1 MRTPY
6 IPDKESLVKASY
18 WMARLWA
25 DEPSAQEHK
34 ACKAWRNA
42 DPSNENAW
50 QYLMNAQAKFGGV
63 PPNTTNILSRS
74 RQLSRR
80 SVLGLAG
87 TVTGGLFFAGGYQL
101 NTEENQFLAES
112 SGKSELTTDKGE
124 IKHIILSDGSL
135 LNLNTATDI
144 SMPNTHRLL
153 LNSGEFLLNSHSP
166 IPYQIET
173 PAGHITLYAGQLNV
187 RHTDNHT
194 SLSLYEGKPAL
205 LIGHNMDNTVTL
217 KPGNHIDFDSTHT
230 ENLQPTDTN
239 TISWVIGKLVVQ
251 DMPLPKL
258 INELSR
264 YRKGVL
270 RISPDLSHLTVS
282 GVFTLKN
289 TDTILKQLQA
299 SLPINVTKF
308 TNYWVNVTPA

>member
-1 MRTPY
+1 MRTPHT
-6 IPDKESLVKASY
+6 PDKESLVKASY

-34 ACKAWRNA
+34 ACKEWRNA
-42 DPSNENAW
+42 DPINENAW
-50 QYLMNAQAKFGGV
+50 QYLMNAQARFGGV
-63 PPNTTNILSRS
+63 PQNTSNILSRS

-87 TVTGGLFFAGGYQL
+87 ITAGGLFFAGGYQL
-101 NTEENQFLAES
+101 NNRGNEFLA
-112 SGKSELTTDKGE
+112 GLLNTSELTTAKGE
-124 IKHIILSDGSL
+124 IKQIVLNDGSH
-135 LNLNTATDI
+135 LNLNTATDM
-144 SMPNTHRLL
+144 SMPNTNRLV
-153 LNSGEFLLNSHSP
+153 LNSGEFLLNTHGSQ
-166 IPYQIET
+166 PYRIET
-173 PAGHITLYAGQLNV
+173 PAGHITLHTGQLNV

-194 SLSLYEGKPAL
+194 SLSLYKGKPIH
-205 LIGHNMDNTVTL
+205 LIGHKMNNAITL
-217 KPGNHIDFDSTHT
+217 SEGNQIDFYTDHVEST
-230 ENLQPTDTN
+230 QAADIN
-239 TISWVIGKLVVQ
+239 TISWTKGKLVIQ
-251 DMPLPKL
+251 DMPLPQL

-270 RISPDLSHLTVS
+270 RVSPELADLTVS

>member
-1 MRTPY
+1 MPSSNN
-6 IPDKESLVKASY
+6 PDKETLVKASY

-42 DPSNENAW
+42 DPANEHAW
-50 QYLMNAQAKFGGV
+50 QFLMNAQARFGEV
-63 PPNTTNILSRS
+63 PQNTTAIITRS
-74 RQLSRR
+74 RQISRR
-80 SVLGLAG
+80 SLLSLAG
-87 TVTGGLFFAGGYQL
+87 MATGGLFFAGGYQL
-101 NTEENQFLAES
+101 NSQENPLFTGLPNTPR
-112 SGKSELTTDKGE
+112 LTTEKGE
-124 IKHIILSDGSL
+124 RKQIVFSDGSQI
-135 LNLNTATDI
+135 NLNTATDI

-187 RHTDNHT
+187 RHTENHT

-205 LIGHNMDNTVTL
+205 LIGHNMDNAVTL

-308 TNYWVNVTPA
+308 TNYWVDVTPA